1 MAIGSH
7 GTGRGGTVGDDRT
20 GRSAELGKALSF
32 SSLFVTPTVESDQ
45 GSTEPTRDPSIR
57 DLCVYGPV
65 GATIYHESH

>member
-32 SSLFVTPTVESDQ
+32 SSLFVTPTVESDLLTCYEHT
-45 GSTEPTRDPSIR
+45 GFYEIEKILPIKRKRLFI
-57 DLCVYGPV
+57 L
-65 GATIYHESH
+65 